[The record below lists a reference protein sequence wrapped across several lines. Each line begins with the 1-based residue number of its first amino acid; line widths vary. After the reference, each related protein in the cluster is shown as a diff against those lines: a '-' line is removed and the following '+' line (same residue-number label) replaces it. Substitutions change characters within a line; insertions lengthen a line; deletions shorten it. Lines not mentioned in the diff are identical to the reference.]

1 MRYACLTR
9 AAAVGIATL
18 ATTTAEALTHSPADL
33 MDSDEIVAALKGMI
47 CTTKAGARF
56 TFTGDGHYGYEG
68 FWKNG
73 GHYSIARGA
82 VIVTFDS
89 GLERS
94 FAISRRGD
102 VLYMENTA
110 LVCGPGITASR

>member
-9 AAAVGIATL
+9 IAVVGIAAL
-18 ATTTAEALTHSPADL
+18 ATTTTEALTHSPASV
-33 MDSDEIVAALKGMI
+33 MGSDEISDALKGMI

-56 TFTGDGHYGYEG
+56 TFSGDGHYGYEG

-73 GHYSIARGA
+73 GHYAIARGA

-94 FAISRRGD
+94 YAISRRGD

-110 LVCGPGITASR
+110 IVCGPGTTASR